1 MKKRLVLVILVAV
14 LSAVLL
20 AACTGDKTTDA
31 TPDATSTPTS
41 TPTAEPTATPDPL
54 LTMDEAERADY
65 IYNKA
70 MSASMEYSSIKIA
83 IDFSWVTRVSDTDVI
98 IRAKGESVSMNNGT
112 DSFVEKYRM
121 DMTDEYNGITY
132 FNESGYG
139 NGYAYEYTDTHKRYA
154 RMSADEYVGNKE
166 SEESELGQLFEPE
179 VAKSETKK
187 SLQQDDGTWLVV
199 FKDYSKD
206 NNDKLF
212 EILFDNIAGSYK
224 DIIEKTEIEIQFVVD
239 SDFNVVAFNTYL
251 VAETVPEY
259 DMKLDIDMLMKIVE
273 INTVQE
279 VELPDFSDFTLVDD
293 LYCLEK
299 VASAISNNAKNKEGQ
314 YQIKTMVK
322 LDKDLYYRLEE
333 IVNGTFGYKNDL
345 FTFNVSVDCSE
356 DYGNGNKQTANITY
370 TYDGAK
376 YKATSTLEG
385 EYETFLGE
393 DTAWSFIESELKC
406 IEFDESAVKDYTVN
420 VKNGLKTVEMELTE
434 DASEIVIEWLYYLTE
449 LTWDIASYKGTLI
462 AILDAED
469 NLIQI
474 EANHVASAKYTTYEV
489 TVEIKDVLK
498 VQGF

>member
-14 LSAVLL
+14 LSAILL

-70 MSASMEYSSIKIA
+70 MSASMEYSSMQIE
-83 IDFSWVTRVSDTDVI
+83 IDLNWITKVSGTDVVVK
-98 IRAKGESVSMNNGT
+98 AKGEAVSVNIGT
-112 DSFVEKYRM
+112 ENFMEKYRM

-154 RMSADEYVGNKE
+154 KMSADEYAENQE
-166 SEESELGQLFEPE
+166 SEGSEFAQLFEPE
-179 VAKSETKK
+179 VANCETKK

-199 FKDYSKD
+199 FKDYFKET
-206 NNDKLF
+206 NDKLF
-212 EILFDNIAGSYK
+212 DILFSDIAGSYK
-224 DIIEKTEIEIQFVVD
+224 DIIEKVEIEIQFVVD

-251 VAETVPEY
+251 VAASAPEY
-259 DMKLDIDMLMKIVE
+259 DMTLDMDMLMKLTE

-299 VASAISNNAKNKEGQ
+299 VSTAISNNAEKKEGQ
-314 YQIKTMVK
+314 FQLYSTIKF
-322 LDKDLYYRLEE
+322 DKDLYYNFEE
-333 IVNGTFGYKNDL
+333 TTKGTYGYKNDL
-345 FTFNVSVDCSE
+345 FTFDVSYDYSE

-393 DTAWSFIESELKC
+393 DTAWSVIEAELLC
-406 IEFDESAVKDYTVN
+406 IEIDESTIKDYTVA
-420 VKNGLKTVEMELTE
+420 VENGLKKVEMVLSD
-434 DASEIVIEWLYYLTE
+434 DAKETVSEWLYYFTE
-449 LTWDIASYKGTLI
+449 LEWNVVSCKGTVV
-462 AILDAED
+462 AVLDAD
-469 NLIQI
+469 GNLVQI